1 MEGSVRSGGGVLKK
15 KSSSG
20 CLIIKKK
27 VGINNPGRLVESSS
41 SDEDESLEFMRRRVK
56 DKRLSSSNG
65 SIGVSGERKRSRFDL
80 FEFDEYDEFDGKKMR
95 SEYSE
100 DRYKRVD
107 CNGSGK
113 AKDLCVGSSDRDFG
127 VDKRKHKHKQKDKQ
141 KLDGSSSGRSK
152 GLVEEDESIRLQ
164 GKNGVLK
171 VKVNKKNYDVV
182 KKDLL
187 APSPVFAKTPR
198 NRGLFV
204 DKEKSVDKETKE
216 TKLETVKPLLSKG
229 KKARDSEVETDTEL
243 KLTQPSRQASS
254 RKGMKKEEVGSFAR
268 ENSTPCEGK
277 EGKVKRGGT
286 TEKQMLREKIRTMLV
301 DAGWTIDYRPRR
313 NRDYQDSVYINP
325 SGTAYW
331 SITKAYDAFKKQLG
345 EDNGESK
352 VDVASPS
359 FAPISENL
367 INKLTRQTKKK
378 LEEEMKRKRK
388 HGTIKVGKRSVKR
401 EAAESSD
408 SDQNHN
414 KSSESDDS
422 PKKKSKKIGVEN
434 TSTVSKSNILQER
447 TSKVIGRCTLLV
459 RGSDKGENSD
469 SDGYV
474 PYSGKRTV
482 LGWLIDCGT
491 AQLSEKVQYMNRR
504 RIRAMLEGWVTRDGI
519 HCGCC
524 SKILSVSKFELHAG
538 SKLRQPFQN
547 IYLESGSNLLQCQID
562 AWNSQDEDL
571 RKDFH
576 SVDIDSDDPDDDTC
590 GVCGDG
596 GDLICCDSCPS
607 TFHQICLEIK
617 MLPSGDWNCPNCT
630 CKFCGYANESVAEEN
645 DTAGSE
651 LNRCSF
657 CEKKYHKS
665 CSEKVHD
672 VPTSSNGS
680 SFCGLKCQELHD
692 HMQKI
697 LGVKHELE
705 AGFSWSLI
713 QRTDVSDA
721 SHRGFPQRVESN
733 SKLAVALSVMDE
745 CFLPIM
751 DRKSGINIIH
761 NVVYNCGSNFN
772 RLNYRG
778 FYTAILERGD
788 EIISAASIRL
798 HGTRLAEMPFIA
810 TREIYRR
817 QGMCRRL
824 LSAIETELRSLKVK
838 QLIIPTISEHM
849 NTWTTVF
856 DFHKI
861 EDLHKK
867 EMKSMN
873 MLVFPGTDMLHK
885 ELVKQE
891 NSDGVKVSD
900 MKPSLEQKQNSDEDD
915 VLDSGPSNAICESD
929 NNTAAANSA
938 EVENEQKEESYG
950 NLKSSPSPDE
960 CNNNISDE
968 DNADSSDETVNAES
982 SKSVN
987 VEVDVGPTVNVSE
1000 DVGPAVNVSEDVG
1013 PTEAVNDS
1021 SIESCQTTTV
1031 VDEEE
1036 PLEQLMQDPNSDEPS
1051 GEENKTNRA
1060 VDGKVVFEGVCP
1072 IEAVNDSLI
1081 ESSQTTTVVDEEPL
1095 EQLKQV
1101 PNSNKPSGDKDKE
1114 TDRAVD
1120 GKVVSED
1127 VGPTEAEND
1136 SSIKSSQAT
1145 TVVDEEEP
1153 LEKLKHDPNSDKP
1166 SGEKQNGTDR
1176 AVDGKVV
1183 SEDVGPTEA
1192 VNDSLIKS
1200 CQTITVVDEVPL
1212 EQLKHDPNSDEPSGE
1227 KENETDHAV
1236 DGKVASPVSSSE
1248 ALIENTTATTET

>member
-27 VGINNPGRLVESSS
+27 VGINNPARLVESSS

-107 CNGSGK
+107 CNGTGK
-113 AKDLCVGSSDRDFG
+113 VKDLRVGSSNRDFG
-127 VDKRKHKHKQKDKQ
+127 VDKHKHKHKQKDKQ
-141 KLDGSSSGRSK
+141 KQGSYLDGSSSGRSK

-187 APSPVFAKTPR
+187 APSPIYPKTPR

-204 DKEKSVDKETKE
+204 DKEKSVDKEEKK

-243 KLTQPSRQASS
+243 KLTQSSRQASS
-254 RKGMKKEEVGSFAR
+254 RKGMKKEEVGSFPP
-268 ENSTPCEGK
+268 ENSTPCEGR
-277 EGKVKRGGT
+277 EGKAKRGGT

-359 FAPISENL
+359 FAPISEDL

-378 LEEEMKRKRK
+378 MEEEMKRKRK
-388 HGTIKVGKRSVKR
+388 HGMTKVTKRSATR
-401 EAAESSD
+401 EAVESSD

-434 TSTVSKSNILQER
+434 TPTASKSNILQER

-482 LGWLIDCGT
+482 LAWLIDCGT

-576 SVDIDSDDPDDDTC
+576 SVNIDSDDPDDDTC

-630 CKFCGYANESVAEEN
+630 CKFCGYANENVAEEN

-721 SHRGFPQRVESN
+721 SHRGFLQRVESN

-778 FYTAILERGD
+778 FYTAILERSD
-788 EIISAASIRL
+788 EIIAAASIRL

-824 LSAIETELRSLKVK
+824 LSAIETELRSLKVG

-885 ELVKQE
+885 ELMKQE
-891 NSDGVKVSD
+891 NSDGVKVSESTNNQPQLPGLVNNSD
-900 MKPSLEQKQNSDEDD
+900 IKPSLEQKQNSDEED

-929 NNTAAANSA
+929 NSTAAANSA
-938 EVENEQKEESYG
+938 EVENEQKEESYA

-960 CNNNISDE
+960 CNNNISDK
-968 DNADSSDETVNAES
+968 DNADSSDETLNAES
-982 SKSVN
+982 SKSAN

-1013 PTEAVNDS
+1013 PAVNVSEDMGPAVNVSEDMGPTEAVNDS
-1021 SIESCQTTTV
+1021 SIESSQTTTIA
-1031 VDEEE
+1031 DDEE
-1036 PLEQLMQDPNSDEPS
+1036 PLEQLKQDPNSDEPS
-1051 GEENKTNRA
+1051 GEEEN
-1060 VDGKVVFEGVCP
+1060 
-1072 IEAVNDSLI
+1072 EA
-1081 ESSQTTTVVDEEPL
+1081 
-1095 EQLKQV
+1095 
-1101 PNSNKPSGDKDKE
+1101 
-1114 TDRAVD
+1114 
-1120 GKVVSED
+1120 
-1127 VGPTEAEND
+1127 
-1136 SSIKSSQAT
+1136 
-1145 TVVDEEEP
+1145 
-1153 LEKLKHDPNSDKP
+1153 
-1166 SGEKQNGTDR
+1166 DR

-1192 VNDSLIKS
+1192 VNDSSIES
-1200 CQTITVVDEVPL
+1200 SQTITVVDEEPL
-1212 EQLKHDPNSDEPSGE
+1212 EQLKQDPNSDKPSGE
-1227 KENETDHAV
+1227 EENEADRAVDGKVVSEDVGPTEAVNDSSIKSSQTITVVDEEESLEQLKQDPNSDKPSGEEENETDRAV
-1236 DGKVASPVSSSE
+1236 DGKVASPVSSCE
-1248 ALIENTTATTET
+1248 ALIENTTAATET